1 MIEIKTGEELTLD
14 NVLSYRGKL
23 AQSDMDKV
31 IMDMDAI
38 LNTKGVKRCGY
49 PIMAT
54 YGVEGIIL
62 DVELIIPIDGRIENA
77 DKYVFKEKIK
87 IVNAAKLIYKGHPNG
102 LQGACNELNKYIME
116 NNLQPITVGYNV
128 TRKVDMLNIDDTE
141 IDVYVGIS
149 PNIL

>member
-54 YGVEGIIL
+54 YGVEEATL
-62 DVELIIPIDGRIENA
+62 DVELIVPIDGRIENA
-77 DKYVFKEKIK
+77 GEYVFKEKIK
-87 IVNAAKLIYKGHPNG
+87 IVNAAKLIYRGHPNG
-102 LQGACNELNKYIME
+102 LQDACNELNKYIIE
-116 NNLQPITVGYNV
+116 KNLQPITVGYNV

>member
-1 MIEIKTGEELTLD
+1 MIEIKTGEELTID

-38 LNTKGVKRCGY
+38 LKTKGVTRCGY

-54 YGVEGIIL
+54 YGVEGATL
-62 DVELIIPIDGRIENA
+62 DVELIVPIDGRIENA
-77 DKYVFKEKIK
+77 GEYVFKEKIK
-87 IVNAAKLIYKGHPNG
+87 IVNAAKLVYKGHPNG
-102 LQGACNELNKYIME
+102 LQDACNELNKYIMA